1 MYMMGTLYYSFN
13 SHSFSKMKKLIFIPI
28 TLILLTSC
36 SFFSKGTSNT
46 EQTGS
51 TMTQEGIE
59 HAQTGQTT
67 EERIE
72 ESKRRVNFRA
82 MIRKGDYLS
91 LKNDREAALRSY
103 LSAYVR
109 LKDDNVLER
118 KIANAYFDLKEFSNA
133 YKYYKRVP
141 FVDLDEKEKKQ
152 TLQSIMFDETIS
164 MKNAEI
170 KKLGL
175 SHNEL
180 SYYWYIENC
189 YTGIHNCVVALQ
201 AYTGSFAEIKKL
213 KDITYS
219 YEKVSADFQYRNA
232 LLAGA
237 LFESE
242 QYLAGMKIARE
253 ITEKR
258 PDYIIALKIA
268 GYSAYELG
276 RYREAN
282 TYLARYYTFESKD
295 TKIAYIL
302 GLTNYYLEDYI
313 TSNLYFNTAVLGGYT
328 PKTELERRLVYNYY
342 ILNDR
347 KAMFKIFRYLLE
359 EPDVT
364 EDDFI
369 IAVHIAKEDNN
380 RAKAFLWANR
390 GIEKFTDSDMLLS
403 LRSSLYLNTNNLD
416 RAETDLQRAY
426 AINPRN
432 PFTLLQYAKLHFA
445 KNDYTSAKGFIK
457 NVLEADPNSIFA
469 EEAKKLTTDINKKE
483 QEILATA
490 S

>member
-1 MYMMGTLYYSFN
+1 
-13 SHSFSKMKKLIFIPI
+13 MKKLIFISVI
-28 TLILLTSC
+28 SLLLTAC
-36 SFFSKGTSNT
+36 SFSSSPEKLA
-46 EQTGS
+46 QTGS
-51 TMTQEGIE
+51 TDVQEGVE
-59 HAQTGQTT
+59 HTQTGQTR
-67 EERIE
+67 EERLA
-72 ESKRRVNFRA
+72 ESKRRMNFRA

-91 LKNDREAALRSY
+91 LKNDRESALRSY

-118 KIANAYFDLKEFSNA
+118 KIAGAYFDLKEFGNA

-141 FVDLDEKEKKQ
+141 FVDLEDREKKQ
-152 TLQSIMFDETIS
+152 MLQSIMFDESIPIKS
-164 MKNAEI
+164 AEI

-175 SHNEL
+175 SQDEL
-180 SYYWYIENC
+180 TYYWYVENC

-201 AYTGSFAEIKKL
+201 TYTGSFTETKKL

-232 LLAGA
+232 LLAWA

-242 QYLAGMKIARE
+242 QYLASMKIARE

-276 RYREAN
+276 KYREAN
-282 TYLARYYTFESKD
+282 TYLARYYTFETKD
-295 TKIAYIL
+295 AKIAYIL
-302 GLTNYYLEDYI
+302 GLTNYYLEDYV

-342 ILNDR
+342 VLDDK

-369 IAVHIAKEDNN
+369 IAVHIAQTDNN

-390 GIEKFTDSDMLLS
+390 GIEKFSDSDMLLA
-403 LRSSLYLNTNNLD
+403 LRAQTYLLTNNLD
-416 RAETDLQRAY
+416 RAESDLERAY
-426 AINPRN
+426 SLNPRN
-432 PFTLLQYAKLHFA
+432 PFTLLGFAQLHFA
-445 KNDYTSAKGFIK
+445 KNDYTSAREFIK
-457 NVLEADPNSIFA
+457 NVWEVDPDGLFT
-469 EEAKKLTTDINKKE
+469 EQTKKLTLDMDRKE
-483 QEILATA
+483 QEALLIASGSTA
-490 S
+490 SWSSLTGTTN